1 MAQYSAWDADVA
13 TAIIDG
19 LKSKPGALIPML
31 HALQAKFGYVD
42 PAAVPIMADA
52 LNLSRA
58 EVHGVITF
66 YHDFRQ
72 HPGGRHTIKICRAE
86 ACQSMGADALIE
98 HVKAHLGVDFHGTT
112 SDGAFTLEAAYCLGN
127 CACSPAM
134 LIADELYGRL
144 DEKRFDS
151 IIQEWAGVA

>member
-1 MAQYSAWDADVA
+1 VAHYSAWDADIA

-19 LKSKPGALIPML
+19 LTSKPGALIPML
-31 HALQAKFGYVD
+31 HALQAKFGYID
-42 PAAVPIMADA
+42 PAAVPIMAGA

-86 ACQSMGADALIE
+86 ACQSMGADALI
-98 HVKAHLGVDFHGTT
+98 
-112 SDGAFTLEAAYCLGN
+112 
-127 CACSPAM
+127 
-134 LIADELYGRL
+134 
-144 DEKRFDS
+144 
-151 IIQEWAGVA
+151 